1 MSAALGPG
9 LHWSRLSSESM
20 MEVERLPLL
29 YSDSG
34 LQKNCECLNPLMK
47 QQFSVGFAS
56 YQ

>member
-9 LHWSRLSSESM
+9 LHWSRLSNHTSSESM

-34 LQKNCECLNPLMK
+34 LQKTAN
-47 QQFSVGFAS
+47 A
-56 YQ
+56 

>member
-34 LQKNCECLNPLMK
+34 LQKTAN
-47 QQFSVGFAS
+47 A
-56 YQ
+56 